1 MKHLLSFIVAV
12 TLALAIPSRAS
23 AQSEITLLSP
33 DPIKATIDKLV
44 GDFEAKTGTQV
55 KITYGTGVST
65 RKTVASGQALDVS
78 LLFAPFPEALKTGN
92 IVPGSAT
99 VIARLRLAL
108 AVQKGAPKPD
118 ISTPEAVKR
127 ALLNAKSILSVD
139 PTQGSVGGIALATL
153 DKLGITEQ
161 VKPKITWVKTGIIVQ
176 DSVAKG
182 EAEIALGPYLSDMRN
197 PGLDVVGALP
207 PEASTPVDITGF
219 LSTSVKRP
227 EGRQGAPG
235 LSFVTRSRAGLRG
248 GEDISGALRSCSTAT
263 LGCVVLCAASG
274 DFRPRSD
281 GKNHTAKSGCATRT
295 RHD

>member
-1 MKHLLSFIVAV
+1 LKSPLSLLAVAAFV
-12 TLALAIPSRAS
+12 LTFSSNAS

-33 DPIKATIDKLV
+33 DPIKATIEKLV
-44 GDFEAKTGTQV
+44 GDFEAKSGTQV

-65 RKTVASGQALDVS
+65 RATVASGQALDVS
-78 LLFAPFPEALKTGN
+78 ILFAPFPEALKTGN

-139 PTQGSVGGIALATL
+139 PAQGSVGGIALATL
-153 DKLGITEQ
+153 EKLGITDQ
-161 VKPKITWVKTGIIVQ
+161 VKPKIKWVRTGIIVQ
-176 DSVAKG
+176 ESVANG

-219 LSTSVKRP
+219 LSTSVKDP
-227 EGRQGAPG
+227 KAAKALLDYLSSHEAAP
-235 LSFVTRSRAGLRG
+235 VY
-248 GEDISGALRSCSTAT
+248 E
-263 LGCVVLCAASG
+263 AAKI
-274 DFRPRSD
+274 FPA
-281 GKNHTAKSGCATRT
+281 H
-295 RHD
+295 

>member
-1 MKHLLSFIVAV
+1 LKSPLSFVVIF
-12 TLALAIPSRAS
+12 TLVLGIPLSAS

-33 DPIKATIDKLV
+33 DPIKATIEKLV
-44 GDFEAKTGTQV
+44 GDFEAKSGTQV

-65 RKTVASGQALDVS
+65 RATVASGQALDVS
-78 LLFAPFPEALKTGN
+78 ILFAPFPEALKTGN

-139 PTQGSVGGIALATL
+139 PAQGSVGGIALATL
-153 DKLGITEQ
+153 EKLGITDQ
-161 VKPKITWVKTGIIVQ
+161 VKPKIKWVRTGIIVQ
-176 DSVAKG
+176 ESVANG
-182 EAEIALGPYLSDMRN
+182 DAEIALGPYLSDMRN

-219 LSTSVKRP
+219 LSTSVKDP
-227 EGRQGAPG
+227 KAAKALLGYLSSHEAAP
-235 LSFVTRSRAGLRG
+235 VY
-248 GEDISGALRSCSTAT
+248 E
-263 LGCVVLCAASG
+263 AAKI
-274 DFRPRSD
+274 FPA
-281 GKNHTAKSGCATRT
+281 H
-295 RHD
+295 

>member
-1 MKHLLSFIVAV
+1 LKSPLSLLAVAAFV
-12 TLALAIPSRAS
+12 LTFSSNAS

-33 DPIKATIDKLV
+33 DPIKATIEKLV
-44 GDFEAKTGTQV
+44 GDFEAKSGTQV

-65 RKTVASGQALDVS
+65 RATVASGQALDVS
-78 LLFAPFPEALKTGN
+78 ILFAPFPEALKTGN

-139 PTQGSVGGIALATL
+139 PAQGSVGGIALATL
-153 DKLGITEQ
+153 EKLGITDQ
-161 VKPKITWVKTGIIVQ
+161 VKPKIKWVRTGIIVQ
-176 DSVAKG
+176 ESVANG
-182 EAEIALGPYLSDMRN
+182 DAEIALGPYLSDMRN

-219 LSTSVKRP
+219 LSTSVKDP
-227 EGRQGAPG
+227 KAAKALLGYLSSHEAAP
-235 LSFVTRSRAGLRG
+235 VY
-248 GEDISGALRSCSTAT
+248 E
-263 LGCVVLCAASG
+263 AAKI
-274 DFRPRSD
+274 FPA
-281 GKNHTAKSGCATRT
+281 H
-295 RHD
+295 

>member
-1 MKHLLSFIVAV
+1 MKSPLSLIVVAA
-12 TLALAIPSRAS
+12 LALSILPQAR
-23 AQSEITLLSP
+23 AQSELTLLSP
-33 DPIKATIDKLV
+33 DPIKATIDKLIE
-44 GDFEAKTGTQV
+44 GFETKTGIQV
-55 KITYGTGVST
+55 KVTYGTGVST

-118 ISTPEAVKR
+118 ISTAEAVKHT
-127 ALLNAKSILSVD
+127 LLNAKSILSVD

-153 DKLGITEQ
+153 DKLGITDQ
-161 VKPKITWVKTGIIVQ
+161 VKPKIKWVRTGIIVQ
-176 DSVAKG
+176 DSVANG

-219 LSTSVKRP
+219 LSTTVKDTKSAQALLNYLSSH
-227 EGRQGAPG
+227 EVAPIY
-235 LSFVTRSRAGLRG
+235 
-248 GEDISGALRSCSTAT
+248 E
-263 LGCVVLCAASG
+263 AAKI
-274 DFRPRSD
+274 FPA
-281 GKNHTAKSGCATRT
+281 H
-295 RHD
+295 

>member
-1 MKHLLSFIVAV
+1 MPKPDTRQIKGGTLKYPLSLVLVVAISLGV
-12 TLALAIPSRAS
+12 SAKAG

-33 DPIKATIDKLV
+33 DPIKATIEKLV

-92 IVPGSAT
+92 IVPASAT

-127 ALLNAKSILSVD
+127 TLLNAKSILSVD
-139 PTQGSVGGIALATL
+139 PAQGSVGGIALATL
-153 DKLGITEQ
+153 DKLGISDQ
-161 VKPKITWVKTGIIVQ
+161 VKSKIKWVRTGIIVQ
-176 DSVAKG
+176 DSVANG

-207 PEASTPVDITGF
+207 PEASAPVDITGF
-219 LSTSVKRP
+219 LSTSVKDSK
-227 EGRQGAPG
+227 GANALLAYLKSADAAPAW
-235 LSFVTRSRAGLRG
+235 RA
-248 GEDISGALRSCSTAT
+248 
-263 LGCVVLCAASG
+263 
-274 DFRPRSD
+274 
-281 GKNHTAKSGCATRT
+281 AKAFPVR
-295 RHD
+295 

>member
-1 MKHLLSFIVAV
+1 LKHLLSFIAAI
-12 TLALAIPSRAS
+12 TLVLAIPSRAG
-23 AQSEITLLSP
+23 AQSEVTLLSP
-33 DPIKATIDKLV
+33 DPIKATIEKLV
-44 GDFEAKTGTQV
+44 GDFEAKTGIQV

-108 AVQKGAPKPD
+108 AVQKGSPKPD

-139 PTQGSVGGIALATL
+139 PAQGSVGGIALATL

-161 VKPKITWVKTGIIVQ
+161 VKPKITWVKTGVIVQ
-176 DSVAKG
+176 ESVAKG

-219 LSTSVKRP
+219 LSTSVKDPKAAKALLDYLSSR
-227 EGRQGAPG
+227 EAAP
-235 LSFVTRSRAGLRG
+235 VY
-248 GEDISGALRSCSTAT
+248 E
-263 LGCVVLCAASG
+263 AAKI
-274 DFRPRSD
+274 FPA
-281 GKNHTAKSGCATRT
+281 H
-295 RHD
+295 

>member
-1 MKHLLSFIVAV
+1 MKSLLSFVVVAALV
-12 TLALAIPSRAS
+12 LALPSVVA

-44 GDFEAKTGTQV
+44 EGFEAKTGTQV
-55 KITYGTGVST
+55 KVTYGTGVGT

-108 AVQKGAPKPD
+108 AVPKGAPKPD
-118 ISTPEAVKR
+118 ISTPEALKR

-161 VKPKITWVKTGIIVQ
+161 VMPKIKWVRTGVIVQ
-176 DSVAKG
+176 ESVANG

-197 PGLDVVGALP
+197 SGLDVVGALP

-219 LSTSVKRP
+219 LSTSVKDPKAAR
-227 EGRQGAPG
+227 ALLDY
-235 LSFVTRSRAGLRG
+235 LSSHEVASVY
-248 GEDISGALRSCSTAT
+248 E
-263 LGCVVLCAASG
+263 AAKI
-274 DFRPRSD
+274 FPA
-281 GKNHTAKSGCATRT
+281 H
-295 RHD
+295 